1 MKKMYILVCNVLSLL
16 FFTGCSSTGYQKKHG
31 DWVWVTNDENFGVR
45 QHLIVGID
53 QSSFMVLPN
62 KSFAKDKHQV
72 YYKGKKIKHA
82 SAKSFEYLTNSEY
95 GYAKDNLHAYF
106 DNEVILTADPKSF
119 KVLEFPYSCDANDVY
134 CGTLPMRLTP
144 KEVAAFKVT
153 NTDKWLKG
161 TKNIMALNHF
171 LELHP
176 QYNWITTLNIEIE
189 NVIIGSG
196 GTAETLD
203 KKFIGINETH

>member
-1 MKKMYILVCNVLSLL
+1 MFRCNKGGGWAWVRLGKIKCAAICVGLCVGLQLFLFCEGLAFCLS
-16 FFTGCSSTGYQKKHG
+16 FYY
-31 DWVWVTNDENFGVR
+31 
-45 QHLIVGID
+45 

-134 CGTLPMRLTP
+134 CGTLPMRLNP
-144 KEVAAFKVT
+144 KELAAFKVT